1 MLYQSCAPTFE
12 RHFLVLAL
20 RGTVPQTFKSP
31 AGDRWMGNDPVHFG
45 RVAAA
50 VCNTV
55 YRVRWLASQPLRL
68 LFGDRHIQCT
78 VRLPCGL
85 LAAPCR
91 CAQQRRCLEI
101 NQGGDG
107 FGGDPVHVL
116 NEAVSAGGSN

>member
-68 LFGDRHIQCT
+68 LFGFRHIQCT

-91 CAQQRRCLEI
+91 CAQQWLSLEI
-101 NQGGDG
+101 HWTADGSGGG
-107 FGGDPVHVL
+107 PLGIL
-116 NEAVSAGGSN
+116 N